1 MAKTD
6 IPFTDSSVSTDDPSG
21 TLMTVVMLIIGF
33 GIFSMASNIG
43 EYLGDRANSALGS
56 VLGFNPA
63 SGEDEGVDVV

>member
-1 MAKTD
+1 
-6 IPFTDSSVSTDDPSG
+6 
-21 TLMTVVMLIIGF
+21 MTVVMLIIGF

-63 SGEDEGVDVV
+63 SGEDEGVDLV